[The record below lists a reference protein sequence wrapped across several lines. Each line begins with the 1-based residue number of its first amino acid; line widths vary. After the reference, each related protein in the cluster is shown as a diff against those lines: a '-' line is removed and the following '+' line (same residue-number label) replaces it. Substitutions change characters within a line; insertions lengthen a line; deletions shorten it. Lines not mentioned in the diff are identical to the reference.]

1 MVDAQKN
8 VYLTGSTESADF
20 PTQNASQPLFGGQ
33 EDAFLLKLDPSGS
46 SLNYSTFIGGTDRDT
61 GYSVIVDLSGQAY
74 VTGRTRS
81 SDFPTLNPLQS
92 AFGGGASDAFVAKF
106 NGSGARHYATYL
118 GGGTG
123 DEGRDIALDS
133 EGNLYLTGNTWS
145 FDFPTVNPLQATFGG
160 GVGSDVFVCKLDP
173 AGSALLYS
181 TYLGGGDHDSSSALT
196 VDAAGNAYITGEVWS
211 QNFPTLNPLQSNI
224 VAGSDA
230 FVAKLN
236 ASGSQLVYSTYL
248 GGSSS
253 EMGSGISVD
262 ETGKVLVVGNTYS
275 TDFPLASAIQSTRG
289 AVGDAFIAELNAQGS
304 ALLSSSYLGGDGDD
318 IAWDVAL
325 DTSGRAYLTGTTG
338 SLNFPVRNALQASP
352 GGLDTAFITR
362 IAPEERLH
370 FAQFAF
376 GSQDGTDIFSQ
387 ITLLNLRS
395 STPANVSIEITDD
408 EGTPLTVDLNDVTV
422 EGETEVIV
430 PAQGLVTLKT
440 GNQGPLRT
448 GSVVISSDVELA
460 GGVVFEGSIG
470 VAGVNNSAAL
480 RNYGGSC
487 GNGSRRKHRSRD
499 RVPGNRADDPI
510 RTAG

>member
-20 PTQNASQPLFGGQ
+20 HTQNASQPLFGGQ

-236 ASGSQLVYSTYL
+236 ASGSQLVYSTYP

-338 SLNFPVRNALQASP
+338 SLNFPVRNAL
-352 GGLDTAFITR
+352 
-362 IAPEERLH
+362 
-370 FAQFAF
+370 
-376 GSQDGTDIFSQ
+376 
-387 ITLLNLRS
+387 
-395 STPANVSIEITDD
+395 
-408 EGTPLTVDLNDVTV
+408 
-422 EGETEVIV
+422 
-430 PAQGLVTLKT
+430 
-440 GNQGPLRT
+440 
-448 GSVVISSDVELA
+448 
-460 GGVVFEGSIG
+460 
-470 VAGVNNSAAL
+470 
-480 RNYGGSC
+480 
-487 GNGSRRKHRSRD
+487 
-499 RVPGNRADDPI
+499 
-510 RTAG
+510 